1 MATTIPQAFIETL
14 LSRID
19 IVDVIGRRLKLKKS
33 GVNYFACCPFHSE
46 KTPSFSVSP
55 AKQFYYC
62 FGCGAHGTAI
72 TFLMEYEGLS
82 FTAAVEAL
90 ASEAGLTV
98 PHERAANPAEVA
110 RQKSRNEQL
119 RHLLEKAAH
128 FYQQMLTQSP
138 KALDYL
144 KARGLTE
151 SAIRHFGLGYAP
163 DQWQALAAI
172 FPHYQDPLLS
182 EAGLVIDHEGGKRYD
197 RFRDRIIFPIH
208 DRHGQVIA
216 FGGRVIGSGEPKYL
230 NSPETPLFS
239 KGHTLYGLALARDA
253 IRSSHHAIVVEGYMD
268 VVTLWQHGIANAV
281 AVLGTA
287 ATAHHVRTLLALTD
301 EVIFC
306 FDGDAAG
313 RQAAWRTC
321 ERSLEALKEGTTIRF
336 AFLPLDEDP
345 DSFVRRHGR
354 EAFTE
359 SLKTSQT
366 LSQYLIDSL
375 TKELPLET
383 AEGRARLIHLA
394 APLLAKIT
402 AKQLRQQIEAEL
414 ASRARLPVAQI
425 TASAISQSAPA
436 TPAPAARRQPATAPR
451 PLVTLGTRML
461 RLLLTHPTLAAQV
474 PAGLLEQTTDPDLLA
489 AQRLIDAI
497 DHGEIVPTLPL
508 AAIISHFAD
517 QPAVVERLQAQAATL
532 MDEAMTSDDP
542 QTELRDLIHALTLH
556 TLQQEIEELLAKSRT
571 QALSP
576 EEQQHLASLIRER
589 QLRRQNRQ
597 FLA

>member
-1 MATTIPQAFIETL
+1 MIPQAFIETL
-14 LSRID
+14 LARID
-19 IVDVIGRRLKLKKS
+19 IVEVIGRRLKLKKS
-33 GVNYFACCPFHSE
+33 GANYFACCPFHGE

-55 AKQFYYC
+55 AKQFYHC

-72 TFLMEYEGLS
+72 TFLMAYEGLS

-98 PHERAANPAEVA
+98 PHEHAVNPTEVA

-128 FYQQMLTQSP
+128 FYQQSLVQSP

-144 KARGLTE
+144 KSRGLTE
-151 SAIRHFGLGYAP
+151 STIRHFGLGYAP

-208 DRHGQVIA
+208 DRRGQVIA
-216 FGGRVIGSGEPKYL
+216 FGGRAIGNGEPKYL

-313 RQAAWRTC
+313 HQAAWRAC
-321 ERSLEALKEGTTIRF
+321 ERSLEALKEGATIRF
-336 AFLPLDEDP
+336 AFLPPNEDP
-345 DSFVRRHGR
+345 DSFVRRHGA
-354 EAFTE
+354 EAFIA

-366 LSQYLIDSL
+366 LSQYLIASL
-375 TKELPLET
+375 TEGLPLDT
-383 AEGRARLIHLA
+383 AEGRARLAHLA
-394 APLLAKIT
+394 APLIARI
-402 AKQLRQQIEAEL
+402 AAPQLRQQIEAEL
-414 ASRARLPVAQI
+414 ATRVRLPVAQI
-425 TASAISQSAPA
+425 TAAAISRPR
-436 TPAPAARRQPATAPR
+436 PPAAVAASTQRPPLPACR
-451 PLVTLGTRML
+451 PLVTLGTRLL
-461 RLLLTHPTLAAQV
+461 RLLLAHPTLAAQV
-474 PAGLLEQTTDPDLLA
+474 PAGVLEQTTDPDLLA
-489 AQRLIDAI
+489 AQRLVDAI
-497 DHGEIVPTLPL
+497 DHGEIAPTEPL
-508 AAIISHFAD
+508 AAIIAHFAD
-517 QPAVVERLQAQAATL
+517 QPAVVERLQAQAAAL
-532 MDEAMTSDDP
+532 MGEAMTSDDP
-542 QTELRDLIHALTLH
+542 QTELRDLIHALALH
-556 TLQQEIEELLAKSRT
+556 TLQQEIEELMAKSRT
-571 QALSP
+571 QRLSTK
-576 EEQQHLASLIRER
+576 EQQRLASLIRER
-589 QLRRQNRQ
+589 QRHRQNRQ